1 MLSKEVEMQ
10 VVVKEAINIDVQISA
25 NVTDNSVED
34 LSVQL
39 IIKEATVDVTEFFR
53 DVAEAYLK
61 RGNKNEK

>member
-1 MLSKEVEMQ
+1 MQ